1 MQLTAT
7 DRSVMVFRNEKE
19 YNGNTFA
26 TYAIGVSSKDK
37 DGEWVNSSI
46 DVMFKKGIDL
56 ENKTK
61 IFIKNAFPV
70 VSKGKDRNFVKWMI
84 TDFEIEGQGQQDF
97 MNIPDTIENEIP
109 WK

>member
-7 DRSVMVFRNEKE
+7 DRSVMVFRNDRE

-84 TDFEIEGQGQQDF
+84 TDFEIEGQQTNF
-97 MNIPDTIENEIP
+97 MDIPDTIENEIP